1 MLWDTLDPF
10 FDDTYSCASWLASID
25 RCLLRDCGL
34 RSGIR
39 ADGVMSERW
48 PWPQEPEPYLNVSA
62 AADES
67 GQVTLMQKA
76 ALEHLI
82 SNASAYEARILA
94 WFDAKVKQVTAQA
107 LEADQDEVRNW
118 VTANPGRSLPGVKD
132 QLLLDDIYLHS
143 DGWDG
148 IGCITFDFHCGWE
161 EEHGASLV
169 MHTARVIAE
178 GGRAEFTMA
187 EVLEAARYSQQ
198 WQSGFD
204 ITVP

>member
-10 FDDTYSCASWLASID
+10 FDDRYDGVWLVTID

-34 RSGIR
+34 RAMVR
-39 ADGVMSERW
+39 EDGLMRENY
-48 PWPQEPEPYLNVSA
+48 PWPAEPEPILNVSA

-67 GQVTLMQKA
+67 GQVTMTQKA

-82 SNASAYEARILA
+82 ANASAYEARILA

-107 LEADQDEVRNW
+107 LEGDFDEVRNW
-118 VTANPGRSLPGVKD
+118 VAANPGRPLPGVKD
-132 QLLLDDIYLHS
+132 QLLLKDIFLHS

-148 IGCITFDFHCGWE
+148 VGCITFDFRCGWE

-169 MHTARVIAE
+169 MHAGRTIAE
-178 GGRAEFTMA
+178 GGQAEFMGA
-187 EVLEAARYSQQ
+187 EVLEAARFRQQ

-204 ITVP
+204 IVLP